1 MKFSECAKVKRSQ
14 KRGHHWK
21 AIVPF
26 SIQHRWDRQKKGG
39 GEFNINLGTCV
50 LSASSLAAPEILVVY
65 GFPLHS
71 LINSKTHSWPE
82 PSVPVEWMLL
92 ALVSAF
98 DHMDNGRMDL
108 QLHDFSEVICTSFHS
123 ESEQDAV
130 SSPADARVTG

>member
-1 MKFSECAKVKRSQ
+1 MEGHSTFLYPTQVGQAKKKR
-14 KRGHHWK
+14 
-21 AIVPF
+21 
-26 SIQHRWDRQKKGG
+26 G

-71 LINSKTHSWPE
+71 LIYSKIHSWPE
-82 PSVPVEWMLL
+82 PSAPVEWMLL

-98 DHMDNGRMDL
+98 DHMDNGRMYL
-108 QLHDFSEVICTSFHS
+108 QLHDFSEVICTSFHP
-123 ESEQDAV
+123 ESERDAV